1 MSQIRR
7 SDYLSM
13 RLDFEPTS
21 ESIRLVIVA
30 ESPPASSKY
39 FYNTNGKVS
48 EPLFKA
54 LMKQLCIRA
63 PNTKADGLREFQ
75 KRGWVLVDATYQPVN
90 KLSSGE
96 VKSTLNRDYP
106 ELCDDL
112 KQLLSTRRHEVPLIL
127 IKANVCKLLEPE
139 LRKDGFNVANRG
151 HIVYFPR
158 HGHQSKFD
166 LRFREIVSDLGLP
179 TTDQTRNE

>member
-1 MSQIRR
+1 MGASSMSQIRR

-90 KLSSGE
+90 KLSSGGLRWIT
-96 VKSTLNRDYP
+96 VTDYGDTWTDYGG
-106 ELCDDL
+106 LRADYGDTCIIRI
-112 KQLLSTRRHEVPLIL
+112 TRITGDYGGITGWDYGWDYGGGITGDYGDTCIIHHFVRHPTP
-127 IKANVCKLLEPE
+127 KLG
-139 LRKDGFNVANRG
+139 RQV
-151 HIVYFPR
+151 
-158 HGHQSKFD
+158 
-166 LRFREIVSDLGLP
+166 
-179 TTDQTRNE
+179 